1 MNHWSD
7 SLVNITACEGA
18 VDWCRTQPDPDTAWA
33 ACERADWMLWLAGR
47 LSGPAGDPRRVTL
60 ALACAD
66 CTDTVPQSPGGA
78 ECLRVLRAWASGEAT
93 IQCVRTAAAA
103 AASANDDDY
112 ADAAAYAAS
121 SAAYAAA
128 AAAAY
133 ADAADDAAASAD
145 DAWPAAK
152 TAHLKSMCEIV
163 RRHYPAAPVIPEAE
177 IHSGSET

>member
-7 SLVNITACEGA
+7 SIVNINACEGA
-18 VDWCRTQPDPDTAWA
+18 VGWCRTQPDPAAAWQ

-47 LSGPAGDPRRVTL
+47 LSGQVGDPRRVTL

-66 CTDTVPQSPGGA
+66 CTDTVPQSPIGA

-103 AASANDDDY
+103 A
-112 ADAAAYAAS
+112 S

-128 AAAAY
+128 AASAAAY
-133 ADAADDAAASAD
+133 AAYGRL
-145 DAWPAAK
+145 AWQEAK
-152 TAHLKSMCEIV
+152 AEHLRVMCEIV
-163 RRHYPAAPVIPEAE
+163 RRHYPEPPAMGE
-177 IHSGSET
+177 

>member
-1 MNHWSD
+1 MWSQNMNHWSD
-7 SLVNITACEGA
+7 SIVELNACSEA
-18 VDWCRTQPDPDTAWA
+18 VDWCRTQPDLATAWA

-47 LSGPAGDPRRVTL
+47 LSGPAGDPRRITL

-103 AASANDDDY
+103 AY
-112 ADAAAYAAS
+112 AAAAAS
-121 SAAYAAA
+121 AAA

-133 ADAADDAAASAD
+133 AAADAAAYAAAD
-145 DAWPAAK
+145 AAHGRLAWPAAK

-163 RRHYPAAPVIPEAE
+163 RRHYPEPPAMGE
-177 IHSGSET
+177 

>member
-1 MNHWSD
+1 MTNHWTE
-7 SLVNITACEGA
+7 SLVAIQACQLA
-18 VDWCRTQPDPDTAWA
+18 VDWCGTQPDLATAWA

-47 LSGPAGDPRRVTL
+47 LSGQVGDTRRVTL

-66 CTDTVPQSPGGA
+66 CTDTVPQSPIGA

-93 IQCVRTAAAA
+93 ITDVRGG
-103 AASANDDDY
+103 
-112 ADAAAYAAS
+112 
-121 SAAYAAA
+121 AYAAA

-133 ADAADDAAASAD
+133 A
-145 DAWPAAK
+145 AWPAAK